1 MKRALVEFEIDLTK
15 MPLGK
20 LSKSQI
26 QQERN
31 ILLILNTKYESQDF
45 APFLD
50 IYVLITIPGSIVSIF
65 QSQVSGQ
72 SLRCLKTVGKISSYA
87 SFRIKVTVNN
97 CIILIVSMV
106 GNCEGN
112 RLKSR

>member
-31 ILLILNTKYESQDF
+31 ILLFLYKNEYYRQNFS
-45 APFLD
+45 PFLD
-50 IYVLITIPGSIVSIF
+50 IFVLIMIPGPIVSISH
-65 QSQVSGQ
+65 SQVSGQ
-72 SLRCLKTVGKISSYA
+72 SLRCLKTVP
-87 SFRIKVTVNN
+87 
-97 CIILIVSMV
+97 
-106 GNCEGN
+106 
-112 RLKSR
+112 